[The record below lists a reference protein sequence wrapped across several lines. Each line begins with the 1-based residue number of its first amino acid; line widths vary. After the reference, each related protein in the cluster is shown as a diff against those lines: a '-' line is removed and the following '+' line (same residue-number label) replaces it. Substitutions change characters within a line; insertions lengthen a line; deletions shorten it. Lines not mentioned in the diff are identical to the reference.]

1 MKGTRQS
8 KILDIIGK
16 QQIETQEDL
25 ILKLREEGY
34 DVTQATVSRD
44 IRELKLIKTLT
55 DNGSYR
61 YSVPTSDAH
70 QSQHIYSTALA
81 NSLKSVEY
89 AQNIIVVKTY
99 PGIGQAVG
107 AAIDS
112 LQEPNLLGSV
122 AGDDTVIIIARSTD
136 FAVDFATRIRENAKA

>member
-44 IRELKLIKTLT
+44 IRELKLIKTMT
-55 DNGSYR
+55 ENGSYR
-61 YSVPTSDAH
+61 YSVPASDIH
-70 QSQHIYSTALA
+70 ESQHIYSTALA

-136 FAVDFATRIRENAKA
+136 FAVDFATRIRENAKT

>member
-16 QQIETQEDL
+16 EKIETQEDL
-25 ILKLREEGY
+25 IKRLRESGY

-44 IRELKLIKTLT
+44 IRELKLVKTMT
-55 DNGSYR
+55 ENGFYR
-61 YSVPTSDAH
+61 YSLPTSNTH
-70 QSQHIYSTALA
+70 ESQHIYSTALA
-81 NSLKSVEY
+81 NSLKSVEF

-122 AGDDTVIIIARSTD
+122 AGDDTVLIIARTAE
-136 FAVDFATRIRENAKA
+136 FAADFATRIRENAKC

>member
-61 YSVPTSDAH
+61 YSVPSSDAH

>member
-16 QQIETQEDL
+16 YQIETQEDL
-25 ILKLREEGY
+25 ITKLREDGY

-44 IRELKLIKTLT
+44 IRELKLVKTMT
-55 DNGSYR
+55 ENGTYR
-61 YSVPTSDAH
+61 YSVPLANGRE
-70 QSQHIYSTALA
+70 SQHIYSSALA

-89 AQNIIVVKTY
+89 AENIIVVKTY